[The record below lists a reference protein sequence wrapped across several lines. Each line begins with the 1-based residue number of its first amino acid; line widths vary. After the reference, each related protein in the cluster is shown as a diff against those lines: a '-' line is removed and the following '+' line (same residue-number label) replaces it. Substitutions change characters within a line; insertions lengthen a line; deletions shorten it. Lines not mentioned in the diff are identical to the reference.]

1 MADIASQP
9 QLDDGYVRKKWTVSE
24 CRTLVDNDL
33 LTPGRFEL
41 IEGEILFK
49 MGQSRL
55 HVFLVARI
63 IEIMTS
69 IFGASVQSQA
79 PIGVGEID
87 EHNDPEPDV
96 TVLKELLTAYL
107 YREPDP
113 RTDVLLAI
121 EIADS
126 TLRGDTTTKAS
137 MYSSS
142 GVQEYWVVS
151 IPDRQVIVH
160 RSPTTGGYKAK
171 QTFAEGDTVS
181 PLAAPTVEIKVSDL
195 LV

>member
-1 MADIASQP
+1 
-9 QLDDGYVRKKWTVSE
+9 
-24 CRTLVDNDL
+24 
-33 LTPGRFEL
+33 
-41 IEGEILFK
+41 
-49 MGQSRL
+49 
-55 HVFLVARI
+55 
-63 IEIMTS
+63 MTS